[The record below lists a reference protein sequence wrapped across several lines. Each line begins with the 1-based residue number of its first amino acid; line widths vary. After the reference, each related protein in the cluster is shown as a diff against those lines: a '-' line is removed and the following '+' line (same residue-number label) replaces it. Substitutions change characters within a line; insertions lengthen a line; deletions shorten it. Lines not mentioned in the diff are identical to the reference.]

1 MQIFISTVIFEYI
14 LWFTDNKPLQIEYMN
29 MKYTEYQKKTFQFT
43 SCSYNTNYHS
53 SICILYEGFHVL
65 PQIWSFE
72 RIKLII
78 LKGRFRK
85 NAIIGLKLS
94 SLDLNLHSLCINLS
108 IHFKNEKWVRNWNH
122 RRRKFNPFALF
133 LSRIIRRCRHLSSSW
148 FFYQTIRH
156 HAFIHKV
163 YWKFELYFVAHINSN
178 LFQVLIRNYI

>member
-1 MQIFISTVIFEYI
+1 MISF
-14 LWFTDNKPLQIEYMN
+14 
-29 MKYTEYQKKTFQFT
+29 
-43 SCSYNTNYHS
+43 SYNTNYHS
-53 SICILYEGFHVL
+53 SICILYEGFHVF

-108 IHFKNEKWVRNWNH
+108 IHFKNENWVRNWNH

-148 FFYQTIRH
+148 FFYQNIRH

-178 LFQVLIRNYI
+178 LFQILITN